1 MFPSELDISL
11 VKGSMPSQKG
21 KEPTSGGPIF
31 VGSGKQE
38 EIVSELVIPLLVR
51 FLAEEPSLEAGS
63 LKEVFSSWI
72 EGLCSGRIDVFGTSR
87 CSESPDHPAQLFRRV
102 VDYAAKEL
110 PRHDPNGLS
119 ETLPILSI
127 KDNAL
132 DEAQLSRLEKEI
144 GIPKTDPSQFL
155 VTMRAIRTMAI
166 CLADYK
172 MHPLE
177 LIRKAHL
184 REKQAVLQLVK
195 IDKLFLWDSCT
206 HDVTHNAALENDRRF
221 LDQLARALLYK
232 PTVKKNVSPRLVLFA
247 LLALGFRLPNL
258 TILQLQIDS
267 DGKYFKSTEAFEK
280 FVERSKKTFKAICSR
295 MTQQSNNME
304 GTRA

>member
-1 MFPSELDISL
+1 MTSPKDN
-11 VKGSMPSQKG
+11 K
-21 KEPTSGGPIF
+21 PTPAGRLF
-31 VGSGKQE
+31 VGKRE
-38 EIVSELVIPLLVR
+38 EVVSELVIPLLRR
-51 FLAEEPSLEAGS
+51 FLAEEPSLEAAS
-63 LKEVFSSWI
+63 LKEDFSSWI

-87 CSESPDHPAQLFRRV
+87 CSESSDHPAQLLARV
-102 VDYAAKEL
+102 LDYAVKKL
-110 PRHDPNGLS
+110 TRHDPKGLRG
-119 ETLPILSI
+119 TPLILSI

-144 GIPKTDPSQFL
+144 GIPKIDPGQLL
-155 VTMRAIRTMAI
+155 VTWRAIRTMAI

-177 LIRKAHL
+177 LIKKAHL
-184 REKQAVLQLVK
+184 GEKQAVLQLVK

-206 HDVTHNAALENDRRF
+206 HDVTHNAALKNDRRF

-247 LLALGFRLPNL
+247 LLALDFRLPNL

-267 DGKYFKSTEAFEK
+267 DGKTFKTREAFEK
-280 FVERSKKTFKAICSR
+280 FVERGKKEFKAICSR